1 MSNVSDGLNILSIS
15 LSSDDKQKSVFRSYL
30 NF

>member
-15 LSSDDKQKSVFRSYL
+15 FSSEEWQKSDFRSYL